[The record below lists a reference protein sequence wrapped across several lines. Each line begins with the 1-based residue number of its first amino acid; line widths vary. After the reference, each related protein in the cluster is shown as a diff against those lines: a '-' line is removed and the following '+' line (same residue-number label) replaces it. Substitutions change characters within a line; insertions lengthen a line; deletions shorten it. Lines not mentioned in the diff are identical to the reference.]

1 VSNDPIDGVLNLREK
16 VDHLASQH
24 LSRAL
29 RRVVRAFL

>member
-1 VSNDPIDGVLNLREK
+1 VNEERINGVFDLCEK

-29 RRVVRAFL
+29 RPVVPIFP